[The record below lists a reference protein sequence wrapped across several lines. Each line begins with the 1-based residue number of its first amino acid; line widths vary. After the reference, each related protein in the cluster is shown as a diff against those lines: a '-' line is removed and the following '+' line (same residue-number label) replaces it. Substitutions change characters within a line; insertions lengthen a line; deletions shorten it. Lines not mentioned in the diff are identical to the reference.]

1 VIIQVRNGK
10 VDIGPVRVGKLFYK
24 KDTVMKSIEDLIK
37 DQDNPQLEQVSAADS
52 PTTEEQKEAPET
64 TQETTEA
71 ENPSIYSSNEVIDL
85 LKKSLNIHW
94 QQTISLTAQAVHFN
108 RWGYT
113 KLAAL
118 LKQDAEEEHQHAME
132 NIKRLEFFDADY
144 QPMVVSPPSWTRH
157 DMISIIQY
165 NLNSVREAAAAEK
178 QAITASRLVGD
189 ELTANSMIP
198 LLEGSENGIRLYEG
212 YLKMI
217 EQMGLDNFLSL
228 YA

>member
-1 VIIQVRNGK
+1 MTK
-10 VDIGPVRVGKLFYK
+10 P
-24 KDTVMKSIEDLIK
+24 IEELLK
-37 DQDNPQLEQVSAADS
+37 DQDSPQLEQVSASDT
-52 PTTEEQKEAPET
+52 PTTEEQQAVPET
-64 TQETTEA
+64 TEETTEA
-71 ENPSIYSSNEVIDL
+71 ENPSTYSSNEVIDL

-94 QQTISLTAQAVHFN
+94 QQTISLTAQAMHFN

-157 DMISIIQY
+157 DMVGIIQY

-178 QAITASRLVGD
+178 QAILASRLVGD